1 MTSPL
6 HREKGAELSRRDILK
21 SGAALA
27 TVTLAPGVTLM
38 AFGGKK
44 AAAGE
49 DMPADGLKPGARWGL
64 LIDAAKC
71 PEDCSACVSACS
83 AELGW
88 ENNGLETDPQWIR
101 KVTLRDKETGRTN
114 SLPVMCQHC
123 ESPPCVDVCPT
134 GASFK
139 REDGIV
145 LVNRHTCIGCR
156 YCMMA
161 CPFKARSFVFAP
173 VSGQKSIAPRGIG
186 TVEGC
191 TLCVHKIDRGDG
203 TTACVEACTATGNNA
218 MMFGDLNDPDSEI
231 AIAVATYAS
240 VELRADLGLNL
251 GVRYQNI

>member
-1 MTSPL
+1 MTNPSKKP
-6 HREKGAELSRRDILK
+6 KGAEISRRDILK

-27 TVTLAPGVTLM
+27 TLTLAPGVTLM
-38 AFGGKK
+38 AFGGK
-44 AAAGE
+44 ASASE

-64 LIDAAKC
+64 LIDAGKC
-71 PEDCSACVSACS
+71 PEDCSACVAACS
-83 AELGW
+83 TEQGW
-88 ENNGLETDPQWIR
+88 ENNGLDTDPQWIR
-101 KVTLRDKETGRTN
+101 KVTLKETATGRTN

-123 ESPPCVDVCPT
+123 ENPPCVDVCPT

-161 CPFKARSFVFAP
+161 CPFKARSFVAAP
-173 VSGQKSIAPRGIG
+173 VTGQKSYSPRGVG

-191 TLCVHKIDRGDG
+191 NLCVHKIDRGDG

-218 MMFGDLNDPDSEI
+218 MMFGDLNDPQSEI

-240 VELRADLGLNL
+240 QELRADLGLGL

>member
-1 MTSPL
+1 MTMPAS
-6 HREKGAELSRRDILK
+6 EKGAEVSRRDFLK

-27 TVTLAPGVTLM
+27 SVTLAPGVTLM
-38 AFGGKK
+38 AFGGN
-44 AAAGE
+44 AS
-49 DMPADGLKPGARWGL
+49 ADGLKPGARWGL

-71 PEDCSACVSACS
+71 PSDCSACVSACS
-83 AELGW
+83 AEQGW
-88 ENNGLETDPQWIR
+88 ENNGLDTDPQWIR
-101 KVTLRDKETGRTN
+101 KVTLRDKETGREN

-123 ESPPCVDVCPT
+123 DEPPCVDVCPT

-161 CPFKARSFVFAP
+161 CPFKARSFVHEP
-173 VSGQKSIAPRGIG
+173 VTNQKTISPRGMG

-191 TLCVHKIDRGDG
+191 NLCVHKIDRGDG
-203 TTACVEACTATGNNA
+203 TTACVEACTATGHNA
-218 MMFGDLNDPDSEI
+218 MMFGDLNDPESEI
-231 AIAVATYAS
+231 AKAVSTYAS
-240 VELRADLGLNL
+240 QELRADLGLNL

>member
-1 MTSPL
+1 MIIPTKK
-6 HREKGAELSRRDILK
+6 EKGAEVSRRDFLK

-38 AFGGKK
+38 AFGGK
-44 AAAGE
+44 AQ
-49 DMPADGLKPGARWGL
+49 ADGLKPGARWGL
-64 LIDAAKC
+64 LIDAGKC

-83 AELGW
+83 QEHGW
-88 ENNGLETDPQWIR
+88 EDNGLDTDPQWIR
-101 KVTLRDKETGRTN
+101 KVTLKETATGREN

-161 CPFKARSFVFAP
+161 CPFKARSFVHEQITD
-173 VSGQKSIAPRGIG
+173 QKTTTPRGNG

-191 TLCVHKIDRGDG
+191 NLCVHKIDRGDG
-203 TTACVEACTATGNNA
+203 TTACVEACQATGNNA
-218 MMFGDLNDPDSEI
+218 MMFGDLNDPESEI
-231 AIAVATYAS
+231 AMAIATYAS
-240 VELRADLGLNL
+240 QELRADLGLGL